1 MMQFARRPHI
11 NWGPLPSPRR
21 RCNWCGLCRRRSGP
35 LFDVPVCVWL
45 HYVGHDQRHQIV
57 CISCW
62 HWLTDVIDGS
72 AFEREHGGPVSL
84 WSREFR
90 RRHGIPPAVR
100 SPWDGTTEA
109 EAAPS

>member
-1 MMQFARRPHI
+1 MIMRFAHRPHI
-11 NWGPLPSPRR
+11 RWGPLPSPRWR
-21 RCNWCGLCRRRSGP
+21 YNWCGLCRRRSGP
-35 LFDVPVCVWL
+35 LFDVPDPLWL
-45 HYVGHDQRHQIV
+45 HYVGEEQRGQIL

-72 AFEREHGGPVSL
+72 AFEHEHGDPVAL

-90 RRHGIPPAVR
+90 RRHSIPPDER

-109 EAAPS
+109 EAAP